1 MSNELTTT
9 QEQSKALEKNVINYE
24 PVFPILTARVL
35 LDLAVEEMAEDA
47 LALVNNEQN
56 CPGGYSSLLTNQSI
70 DSIRGVKELKEAI
83 YGVSCAF
90 AREMKFEAT
99 YDKSN
104 IHVWLEVMRRDSV
117 HDDRYHPRSVFA
129 GQFTVRTEKDY
140 SPIVLTNPTM
150 NLRTHEPFVRPQDF
164 GPFTAEA
171 IVIDPEVNILTLW
184 PSWVHYKMPVMKE
197 PGPRISFG
205 FSIDFLP
212 PGA

>member
-9 QEQSKALEKNVINYE
+9 EAPKALEKNVINYE
-24 PVFPILTARVL
+24 PIFPILTARVL
-35 LDLAVEEMAEDA
+35 LDLAIEEMAEDA
-47 LALVNNEQN
+47 LGLVNNGQN

-83 YGVSCAF
+83 YGISCAF
-90 AREMKFEAT
+90 ARELKFEAT

-104 IHVWLEVMRRDSV
+104 INVWLEVMRRDSL
-117 HDDRYHPRSVFA
+117 HDTRYHPRSVFA
-129 GQFTVRTEKDY
+129 GQFMVRTEKDY

-150 NLRTHEPFVRPQDF
+150 GLRTHEPFVRAQDF

-171 IVIDPEVNILTLW
+171 IVINPEVNTLTIW
-184 PSWVHYKMPVMKE
+184 PSWMQYKMPVMTE

-212 PGA
+212 PGV